1 MTNAELDRQIAA
13 VASLHDSTRRRLYRY
28 VAERR
33 DDVGRDEAARALRIS
48 RALAAFHLDKLV
60 AQGLLEASYR
70 RLTARRGPGA
80 GRPAKL
86 YRRSS
91 RQISLALPAR
101 RYELAAVVLLRAL
114 AALGTSAARG
124 ALERGARAQG
134 RALGAGAR
142 RRAPDRAPTG
152 RRLNAALAVL
162 DECGYEPRRAGNHVR
177 LGNCPFRALAER
189 STSLVCGMN
198 LALVRGVIAGASAL
212 GVRAEL
218 RPAPGSCC
226 VILTVATRRKS

>member
-1 MTNAELDRQIAA
+1 MTSAELERQIAA
-13 VASLHDSTRRRLYRY
+13 IASLHDSTRRRLYRY

-33 DDVGRDEAARALRIS
+33 GEVGRDEAARALRIS

-91 RQISLALPAR
+91 HQITLALPAR
-101 RYELAAVVLLRAL
+101 RYELAAGVLLRAL
-114 AALGTSAARG
+114 ATVGTSAARR

-142 RRAPDRAPTG
+142 GRAPDHAPAA
-152 RRLNAALAVL
+152 RRLATALAVL
-162 DECGYEPRRAGNHVR
+162 DECGYEPRRVGDQVKLA
-177 LGNCPFRALAER
+177 NCPFRALAER
-189 STSLVCGMN
+189 SSSLVCGMN
-198 LALVRGVIAGASAL
+198 LALVRGVMAGAGAA

-226 VILTVATRRKS
+226 VVLTVAGQRTR

>member
-1 MTNAELDRQIAA
+1 MTSAELERQIAA
-13 VASLHDSTRRRLYRY
+13 IASLHDSTRRRLYRY

-33 DDVGRDEAARALRIS
+33 GEVGRDEAARALRIS

-91 RQISLALPAR
+91 HQISLALPAR
-101 RYELAAVVLLRAL
+101 RYELAAGVLLRAL
-114 AALGTSAARG
+114 AALGTSAARR

-134 RALGAGAR
+134 RALGARG
-142 RRAPDRAPTG
+142 RAPDRAPAA
-152 RRLNAALAVL
+152 RRLAAALAVL
-162 DECGYEPRRAGNHVR
+162 DECGYEPRRVGDQVK

-189 STSLVCGMN
+189 SNSLVCGMN
-198 LALVRGVIAGASAL
+198 LALVRGVMAGVRAP

-218 RPAPGSCC
+218 QPAPGSCC
-226 VILTVATRRKS
+226 VILTVAARRTR